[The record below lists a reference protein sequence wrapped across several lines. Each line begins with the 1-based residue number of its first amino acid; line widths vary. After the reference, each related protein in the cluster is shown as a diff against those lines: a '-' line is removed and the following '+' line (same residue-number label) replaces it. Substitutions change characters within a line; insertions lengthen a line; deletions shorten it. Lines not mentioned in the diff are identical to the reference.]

1 MRHTITLLLFAL
13 VLAGCGESAAEKQ
26 ARLAEE
32 QETRRQVELAI
43 PTDRMSLYLINQAET
58 RCQEYPVPKCGR
70 ITTIRQDI
78 ADAVASCLGNTS
90 RLCQLMAY
98 PAQHQPEDV
107 AQLPTGNRVMLPSS
121 PFYWSLGNPILD
133 RYASQTG
140 YRAEVGREWLQ
151 AHHLAL
157 QVVAAALAALLLGG
171 IGKTVHAYYQHKKQ
185 EALQRQQQ
193 AEEQAK
199 REELAR
205 KLAVEQEATRQAAA
219 LEAQR
224 MAERQRQQE
233 QARKEAE
240 QRAEAKAREE
250 AAEQER
256 FEAEERAELEAMVHM
271 FRD

>member
-1 MRHTITLLLFAL
+1 MKHFGILTLCVL
-13 VLAGCGESAAEKQ
+13 VLVGCGESATEKQ

-32 QETRRQVELAI
+32 QETRRQVELAT

-58 RCQEYPVPKCGR
+58 RCQEYPVPECGR

-78 ADAVASCLGNTS
+78 ADAVVSCQGNTS

-98 PAQHQPEDV
+98 PTQHQPEEV
-107 AQLPTGNRVMLPSS
+107 AQLPTGNRVILPSS
-121 PFYWSLGNPILD
+121 PFYWGLGNPILD

-151 AHHLAL
+151 AHRLAL

-171 IGKTVHAYYQHKKQ
+171 IGKSVHTYYQHKRQ
-185 EALQRQQQ
+185 EARQRQQQ

-205 KLAVEQEATRQAAA
+205 KLAAEQEAAD
-219 LEAQR
+219 LLAQR
-224 MAERQRQQE
+224 LAYERQQHE
-233 QARKEAE
+233 QAKWQSE
-240 QRAEAKAREE
+240 QRAAAEAKA
-250 AAEQER
+250 EQER
-256 FEAEERAELEAMVHM
+256 LQAEEQAENDKLEAILNNA
-271 FRD
+271 FRGVK